1 LPAGRSSFTHKEDSI
16 PVPQS
21 QTFETQL
28 GGRTLTIETG
38 KLARLAGGSVTVR
51 YGDTMVLGTANRS
64 EPRPGLDFFPLTV
77 DFEERMYAAGKI
89 PGGFIK
95 REARPSENAILAAR
109 QTDRPIRPL
118 FPQGYKDDVQL
129 VITVL
134 STDQE
139 NNPDVIGTVA
149 ASAALSISEIPF
161 NGPIGSVRVGRIGGE
176 FVVNPTH
183 SQLAD
188 SELDLIVAGT
198 RDAIMM
204 VEAGANLLPEDV
216 MAEAILFGH
225 RALQPIVDLQE
236 EIQKAVG
243 KPKRLPYIEPSI
255 GSVLDFADATDAK
268 RELVVIDVET
278 TGTDPKMSDLVELG
292 AVKVKGT
299 KVVDRWSTFVNPGRP
314 IVGNQM
320 HGITDK
326 DVKGAPSPSEA
337 VDKLLDFVG
346 DALIVGHNV
355 GFDLGFIEEAKGDGF
370 RFQPGT
376 YLDTLVIAREGYP
389 GAESYKLPDLAR
401 FFGVELSQSHR
412 ALPDAEATANLLLW
426 FANELPGRVAT
437 LRDAIADA
445 VRAQRN
451 GGDTPKLLEAARRQA
466 RVSKNLFSL
475 IQKKTV
481 RRIVLDEGIRID
493 GRGLTDIR
501 PISVEVGLVP
511 RAHGSGL
518 FTRGETQALTVAT
531 LGSSSDVQRIDT
543 ISPETEKR
551 YLHHYNFP
559 PYSTGENKMMRG
571 PSRRDIGHG
580 HLAERALVPVLP
592 DHDEFPYVIRL
603 VSECVTSNGSTSM
616 ASTCGSTLALMDAGV
631 PIKAPVAGA
640 AMGLISEPDGRFVVL
655 TDILGKEDAIGDM
668 DFKVTGTR
676 DGVTALQMD
685 IKVQGISEAII
696 RDGLAQARTARL
708 TILDKMLEVLPE
720 ARVEMSDFAP
730 RIITIKINPE
740 KIREIIGKGGSMIR
754 KIQEETQTEINVED
768 DGTVEIAAVS
778 GENSRKAIQW
788 IESLTREVEIGALY
802 LGKVTRIMGFGAF
815 VEILPGKEGLVRIG
829 ELADYH
835 VPSVEDVVSVGDE
848 VMVVVTEIDRQG
860 RVNLSRKAAMQRHLA
875 KEPV

>member
-1 LPAGRSSFTHKEDSI
+1 M
-16 PVPQS
+16 S
-21 QTFETQL
+21 QTFETQV

-118 FPQGYKDDVQL
+118 FPKGYKDDVQL

-139 NNPDVIGTVA
+139 NLPDTVGTIA
-149 ASAALSISEIPF
+149 ASAALTISEIPF
-161 NGPIGSVRVGRIGGE
+161 NGPIASVRVGRIDDE
-176 FVVNPTH
+176 FVVNPTF
-183 SQLAD
+183 SQLKD
-188 SELDLIVAGT
+188 STLDLIVAGT

-225 RALQPIVDLQE
+225 RSLQPIVALQE
-236 EIQKAVG
+236 ELQKAVG
-243 KPKRLPYIEPSI
+243 KAKRIPYIEPPTD
-255 GSVLDFADATDAK
+255 SVLDFAAATDAQ
-268 RELVVIDVET
+268 RELVVIDTET
-278 TGTDPKMSDLVELG
+278 TGTDPKMSDLVEIAG
-292 AVKVKGT
+292 VKIKGT
-299 KVVDRWSTFVNPGRP
+299 KIVDRWSTFVNPGRP

-320 HGITDK
+320 HGITDE
-326 DVKGAPSPSEA
+326 DVKGAPSA
-337 VDKLLDFVG
+337 KDAADQLLAFVG
-346 DALIVGHNV
+346 DALVVGHNV

-370 RFQPGT
+370 RFQPGS
-376 YLDTLVIAREGYP
+376 YLDTLVIARDGYP
-389 GAESYKLPDLAR
+389 GAESYKLGDLAR
-401 FFGVELSQSHR
+401 FFGVELTQSHR

-426 FANELPGRVAT
+426 FANDLPGRISA
-437 LRDAIADA
+437 LRESIAAA
-445 VRAQRN
+445 VRANRT
-451 GGDTPKLLEAARRQA
+451 GGDTTALLETARREA

-475 IQKKTV
+475 LQKKTV
-481 RRIVLDEGIRID
+481 RQVVLDEGIRID

-592 DHDEFPYVIRL
+592 SHDEFPYVIRL

-696 RDGLAQARTARL
+696 RDGLKQALTARL
-708 TILDKMLEVLPE
+708 TILDKMAEVLPE
-720 ARVEMSDFAP
+720 ARSDMSDFAP

-778 GENSRKAIQW
+778 GENSRKAIDW
-788 IESLTREVEIGALY
+788 INSLTREVEVGSLY
-802 LGKVTRIMGFGAF
+802 MGKVTRIMGFGAF

-835 VPSVEDVVSVGDE
+835 VPTVEDVVSVGDE
-848 VMVVVTEIDRQG
+848 IMVVVLEVDRQG

-875 KEPV
+875 KETV

>member
-1 LPAGRSSFTHKEDSI
+1 M
-16 PVPQS
+16 S
-21 QTFETQL
+21 QTFETQI

-38 KLARLAGGSVTVR
+38 KLATLAGGSVTVR

-118 FPQGYKDDVQL
+118 FPKGYKDDVQL

-139 NNPDVIGTVA
+139 NLPDVVGTIA
-149 ASAALSISEIPF
+149 ASAALTISEIPF
-161 NGPIGSVRVGRIGGE
+161 NGPIASVRVGRIDGE
-176 FVVNPTH
+176 FVVNPTF
-183 SQLAD
+183 SQLKD

-204 VEAGANLLPEDV
+204 VEAGANLLPEAV

-236 EIQKAVG
+236 QLQKAVG
-243 KPKRLPYIEPSI
+243 KAKRIPYIEPPTD
-255 GSVLDFADATDAK
+255 SVLDFASATDAK

-278 TGTDPKMSDLVELG
+278 TGTDPKMSDLVEVA
-292 AVKVKGT
+292 AVKIKGT
-299 KVVDRWSTFVNPGRP
+299 KIVDRWSTFVNPGRS

-326 DVKGAPSPSEA
+326 DVQGAPSPKEA
-337 VDKLLDFVG
+337 ADKLLSFVG

-355 GFDLGFIEEAKGDGF
+355 GFDLGFIEEARGDGF
-370 RFQPGT
+370 RFQPGS

-389 GAESYKLPDLAR
+389 GAESYKLGDLAR

-412 ALPDAEATANLLLW
+412 ALPDAEATAELLLW
-426 FANELPGRVAT
+426 FANDLPGRITT
-437 LRDAIADA
+437 LRESIGNA
-445 VRAQRN
+445 VRAQRS
-451 GGDTPKLLEAARRQA
+451 GGDTPALLEAARREA

-475 IQKKTV
+475 VQKKTV
-481 RRIVLDEGIRID
+481 RQIVLDEGIRID

-592 DHDEFPYVIRL
+592 SHDEFPYVIRL

-655 TDILGKEDAIGDM
+655 TDILGKEDSIGDM

-696 RDGLAQARTARL
+696 RDGLAQALNARL
-708 TILDKMLEVLPE
+708 TILDKMAEVLPE
-720 ARVEMSDFAP
+720 ARADMSDFAP

-788 IESLTREVEIGALY
+788 IESLTRDVEVGALY

-835 VPSVEDVVSVGDE
+835 VPTVEDVVSVGDE
-848 VMVVVTEIDRQG
+848 IMVVVTEVDRQG

>member
-1 LPAGRSSFTHKEDSI
+1 
-16 PVPQS
+16 VPQS
-21 QTFETQL
+21 QTFETQF

-51 YGDTMVLGTANRS
+51 YGDSMVLGTANRS

-95 REARPSENAILAAR
+95 REARPSEAAILAAR
-109 QTDRPIRPL
+109 LTDRPIRPL
-118 FPQGYKDDVQL
+118 FPEGYKDDVQV

-139 NNPDVIGTVA
+139 NDPDVIGTVA
-149 ASAALSISEIPF
+149 ASAALTISEIPF
-161 NGPIGSVRVGRIGGE
+161 QGPIGAVRIGRIDGQ
-176 FVVNPTH
+176 FVINPTF
-183 SQLAD
+183 SQLD
-188 SELDLIVAGT
+188 ESELDLIVSGT

-204 VEAGANLLPEDV
+204 VEAGAKLLPEDV

-225 RALQPIVDLQE
+225 RAIQPLIDLQE
-236 EIQKAVG
+236 ELREAVG
-243 KPKRLPYIEPSI
+243 KPKRRPYIEPSI
-255 GSVLDFADATDAK
+255 ASVLDFVQAIDDK
-268 RELVVIDVET
+268 RELVVVDVET
-278 TGTDPKMSDLVELG
+278 TGRDAKMADLVEIG
-292 AVKVKGT
+292 AVKVNGGKIT
-299 KVVDRWSTFVNPGRP
+299 DRFSTFVNPGRP
-314 IVGNQM
+314 IVGNQL

-326 DVKGAPSPSEA
+326 DVKGAPTPREA
-337 VDKLLDFVG
+337 VEQFRTFAG
-346 DALIVGHNV
+346 DSLIIGHNV
-355 GFDLGFIEEAKGDGF
+355 GFDLAFLQEATGDGVQF
-370 RFQPGT
+370 EPGT
-376 YLDTLVIAREGYP
+376 YLDTLVLAREGFP
-389 GAESYKLPDLAR
+389 DGADNNKLGELAR
-401 FFGVELSQSHR
+401 FFGVELATAHR
-412 ALPDAEATANLLLW
+412 AIPDAEATAELVSL
-426 FANELPGRVAT
+426 FAKDLPGRIRT
-437 LRDAIADA
+437 LREQIAAA
-445 VRAQRN
+445 VRANRN
-451 GGDTPKLLEAARRQA
+451 GGDPKGMLEAARREA
-466 RVSKNLFSL
+466 RVSKALFGL
-475 IQKKTV
+475 LHKKTV
-481 RRIVLDEGIRID
+481 RQLVLDEGIRMD
-493 GRGLTDIR
+493 GRGVTELR

-518 FTRGETQALTVAT
+518 FTRGETQALSIAT

-543 ISPETEKR
+543 ISPQTEKR
-551 YLHHYNFP
+551 YLHHYNMP
-559 PYSTGENKMMRG
+559 PYSTGENKPMRG
-571 PSRRDIGHG
+571 PGRREIGHG
-580 HLAERALVPVLP
+580 NLAERALVPVLP
-592 DHDEFPYVIRL
+592 DHDEFPYVIRV

-640 AMGLISEPDGRFVVL
+640 AMGLISESDGRFAVL
-655 TDILGKEDAIGDM
+655 TDILGKEDAFGDM

-676 DGVTALQMD
+676 DGITALQMD
-685 IKVQGISEAII
+685 IKVQGINEQII
-696 RDGLAQARTARL
+696 RTGLKQAFEARL
-708 TILDKMLEVLPE
+708 QILDKMIEVLPE
-720 ARVEMSDFAP
+720 ARSDMSDFAP

-754 KIQEETQTEINVED
+754 KIQEETSTEINVED

-788 IESLTREVEIGALY
+788 IESLTREVEVGALY

-848 VMVVVTEIDRQG
+848 VMVVVMEIDRQG

-875 KEPV
+875 KEPVSS

>member
-1 LPAGRSSFTHKEDSI
+1 
-16 PVPQS
+16 VS

-38 KLARLAGGSVTVR
+38 RLARLAGGAVTVR
-51 YGDTMVLGTANRS
+51 YGDTLVLGTANRS

-118 FPQGYKDDVQL
+118 FPSGYKDDIQL
-129 VITVL
+129 VVTVL

-139 NNPDVIGTVA
+139 NNPDVLGTVA
-149 ASAALSISEIPF
+149 ASTALTISEIPF
-161 NGPIGSVRVGRIGGE
+161 LGPVGAVRVGRIDGE
-176 FVVNPTH
+176 FVVNPTW
-183 SQLAD
+183 SELKE

-198 RDAIMM
+198 KDAIMM
-204 VEAGANLLPEDV
+204 VEAGAKLLPEDV

-225 RALQPIVDLQE
+225 RALQPLVELQE
-236 EIQKAVG
+236 QIREAIG
-243 KPKRLPYIEPSI
+243 KPKRIPYLEPAV
-255 GSVLDFADATDAK
+255 GSVLDYVAAADAK
-268 RELVVIDVET
+268 QEFVVVDVET
-278 TGTDPKMSDLVELG
+278 TGTDPKLADLIEIA
-292 AVKVKGT
+292 AVKVKGGKIT
-299 KVVDRWSTFVNPGRP
+299 DRWSTLVKPSQP
-314 IVGNQM
+314 ILGNQM
-320 HGITDK
+320 HGLTDK
-326 DVKGAPSPSEA
+326 DVAKAPSAAEA
-337 VDKLLDFVG
+337 AK
-346 DALIVGHNV
+346 DALKFIGDSTVVGHNV
-355 GFDLGFIEEAKGDGF
+355 GFDLGFLEEALGDGT
-370 RFQPGT
+370 RFEQGR
-376 YLDTLVIAREGYP
+376 YLDTLVLAREGYP
-389 GAESYKLPDLAR
+389 DLPNYKLETLSS
-401 FFGVELSQSHR
+401 FFGIELAQNHR
-412 ALPDAEATANLLLW
+412 ALPDAEATANLLIW
-426 FANELPGRVAT
+426 FGNDLPGRISK
-437 LRDAIADA
+437 LRAAIADA
-445 VRAQRN
+445 VRAQRS
-451 GGDTPKLLEAARRQA
+451 GGDTNKLLEAARRDA
-466 RVSKNLFSL
+466 RVSKGLFSL
-475 IQKKTV
+475 IQKQTV
-481 RRIVLDEGIRID
+481 RRLVLDEGIRID

-501 PISVEVGLVP
+501 PITVEVGLIP

-518 FTRGETQALTVAT
+518 FTRGETQALTIAT
-531 LGSSSDVQRIDT
+531 LGASSDVQRIDT

-551 YLHHYNFP
+551 YIHQYNFP
-559 PYSTGENKMMRG
+559 PYSTGENKPMRG

-592 DHDEFPYVIRL
+592 SQEEFPYVIRL

-640 AMGLISEPDGRFVVL
+640 AMGLISEPDGTFVVL

-676 DGVTALQMD
+676 EGVTALQMD
-685 IKVQGISEAII
+685 IKVRGISEAII
-696 RDGLAQARTARL
+696 REGLKQALAARL
-708 TILDKMLEVLPE
+708 TILDKMAEVLPE
-720 ARVEMSDFAP
+720 ARGQMSDFAP
-730 RIITIKINPE
+730 RITTIKINPE
-740 KIREIIGKGGSMIR
+740 KIRDIIGKGGSMIR

-768 DGTVEIAAVS
+768 DGSVEIAAVS

-788 IESLTREVEIGALY
+788 IESLTREVEVGALY

-835 VPSVEDVVSVGDE
+835 VPTVEDVVSIGDE

-875 KEPV
+875 KEPVAAE

>member
-1 LPAGRSSFTHKEDSI
+1 L
-16 PVPQS
+16 S
-21 QTFETQL
+21 QIFETEF

-95 REARPSENAILAAR
+95 REARPSEHAILAAR

-118 FPQGYKDDVQL
+118 FPAGYKDDVQI

-139 NNPDVIGTVA
+139 NNPDVVGTLA
-149 ASAALSISEIPF
+149 ASAALTISEIPF
-161 NGPIGSVRVGRIGGE
+161 HGPIGSVRVGRIGGE
-176 FVVNPTH
+176 FVINPTH
-183 SQLAD
+183 TQLAD

-204 VEAGANLLPEDV
+204 VEAGAKLLPEDV

-225 RALQPIVDLQE
+225 RAIQPLIDLQE
-236 EIQKAVG
+236 ELQKAVG
-243 KPKRLPYIEPSI
+243 KAKRIPYLEPSAD
-255 GSVLDFADATDAK
+255 SVLEFASATDAK

-278 TGTDPKMSDLVELG
+278 TGTDPKMADLVEVA
-292 AVKVKGT
+292 AVKVRGT
-299 KVVDRWSTFVNPGRP
+299 EIVDRWSTFVNPGRP

-320 HGITDK
+320 HGIHDS
-326 DVKGAPSPSEA
+326 DVAGAPSPREA
-337 VDKLLDFVG
+337 VDQLLAFVG
-346 DALIVGHNV
+346 DALVVGHNV

-389 GAESYKLPDLAR
+389 GAESYKLGDLAR
-401 FFGVELSQSHR
+401 YFGIELNQGHR
-412 ALPDAEATANLLLW
+412 ALADAEATANLLLW
-426 FANELPGRVAT
+426 FAGDLPGRIST
-437 LRDAIADA
+437 LRDSIVEA
-445 VRAQRN
+445 VRANRT
-451 GGDTPKLLEAARRQA
+451 GGDTNKLLEDARRQA
-466 RVSKNLFSL
+466 RVSKGLFSL
-475 IQKKTV
+475 LQKKTV
-481 RRIVLDEGIRID
+481 RRLVLDEGIRID

-531 LGSSSDVQRIDT
+531 LGASSDVQRIDT

-559 PYSTGENKMMRG
+559 PYSTGENKVMRG

-592 DHDEFPYVIRL
+592 SHEDFPYVIRL

-631 PIKAPVAGA
+631 PISAPVAGA

-676 DGVTALQMD
+676 DGITALQMD
-685 IKVQGISEAII
+685 IKVRGISEAII
-696 RDGLAQARTARL
+696 RDGLKQARTARL
-708 TILDKMLEVLPE
+708 FILDRMLETLPA
-720 ARVEMSDFAP
+720 ARAEMSEFAP

-788 IESLTREVEIGALY
+788 IESLTREVEVGALY

-835 VPSVEDVVSVGDE
+835 VPTVEDVVSVGDE

>member
-1 LPAGRSSFTHKEDSI
+1 MIS
-16 PVPQS
+16 VS
-21 QTFETQL
+21 QTFETQF

-38 KLARLAGGSVTVR
+38 RLARLAGGAVTVR

-95 REARPSENAILAAR
+95 REARPSEHAILAAR

-118 FPQGYKDDVQL
+118 FPEGYKDDVQL
-129 VITVL
+129 VVTVL

-139 NNPDVIGTVA
+139 NNPDVIGTIA
-149 ASAALSISEIPF
+149 ASAALTISEIPF
-161 NGPIGSVRVGRIGGE
+161 NGPIGAVRVGRIDGE
-176 FVVNPTH
+176 FVINPTH
-183 SQLAD
+183 SQKAE

-225 RALQPIVDLQE
+225 RALQPLVDLQE
-236 EIQKAVG
+236 ELQKAVG
-243 KPKRLPYIEPSI
+243 KAKRIPYIDRGTPA
-255 GSVLDFADATDAK
+255 VLEFAAAA
-268 RELVVIDVET
+268 EAGAEFVIVDVES
-278 TGTDPKMSDLVELG
+278 TGVDPKMADLVEIA
-292 AVKVKGT
+292 AVKVKDG
-299 KVVDRWSTFVNPGRP
+299 KVADRWSTLVNPGRP

-326 DVKGAPSPSEA
+326 DVAGAPSPAEA
-337 VDKLLDFVG
+337 ARAALDFVG
-346 DALIVGHNV
+346 DAYLVGHSV
-355 GFDLGFIEEAKGDGF
+355 GFDIAFIEGALGDGT
-370 RFQPGT
+370 RIDT
-376 YLDTLVIAREGYP
+376 AKVLDTLTIAREGYP
-389 GAESYKLPDLAR
+389 DLENYKLPTLSN
-401 FFGVELSQSHR
+401 FFGIELKENHR
-412 ALPDAEATANLLLW
+412 ALPDAEATAELLLW
-426 FANELPGRVAT
+426 FGRDLPGRIST
-437 LRDAIADA
+437 LRASIADA
-445 VRAQRN
+445 VRAQRS
-451 GGDTPKLLEAARRQA
+451 GGDTAALLEAARREA
-466 RVSKNLFSL
+466 RVSKSLFNLV
-475 IQKKTV
+475 QKKTV
-481 RRIVLDEGIRID
+481 RRVVLDEGIRID

-518 FTRGETQALTVAT
+518 FTRGETQALTIAT

-559 PYSTGENKMMRG
+559 PYSTGENKPMRG

-592 DHDEFPYVIRL
+592 DAEEFPYVIRL

-640 AMGLISEPDGRFVVL
+640 AMGLISEPDGRYVVL

-696 RDGLAQARTARL
+696 RDGLKQALAARL
-708 TILDKMLEVLPE
+708 TILDKMTEVIPE
-720 ARVEMSDFAP
+720 TRAEMSDFAP

-740 KIREIIGKGGSMIR
+740 KIRDIIGKGGSMIR
-754 KIQEETQTEINVED
+754 KIQEETHTEINVED

-788 IESLTREVEIGALY
+788 IESLTREVEVGSLY